1 MSYSETSDRVKLS
14 YYLMQNQF
22 NSALTHCKNTYK
34 QYGYIA
40 LKHEIRRAAS
50 FIDEFKSRSNSG
62 FECWLE
68 FYYSCQ
74 SLLTLYNFSPKDE
87 VIEPSNYVNY
97 IASTI
102 AYMVSLDKLNGVSI
116 LSFFRNSLLKI
127 SIFTLLV
134 PTIVFLTL
142 LLVFYFAT
150 GVMIMSNYVLGL
162 F

>member
-22 NSALTHCKNTYK
+22 NNALTHCKYIYK
-34 QYGYIA
+34 EEGYIA

-87 VIEPSNYVNY
+87 VIEPSNYTNY

-102 AYMVSLDKLNGVSI
+102 AYMTNLDKLNEVSI
-116 LSFFRNSLLKI
+116 PEFLKNSLLKV
-127 SIFTLLV
+127 SIFSLLIPFTL
-134 PTIVFLTL
+134 FLSSLFIFYL
-142 LLVFYFAT
+142 LA
-150 GVMIMSNYVLGL
+150 GVMILSNYVLGL